1 MRYTYRYRSFFWP
14 AILILGGVVA
24 LLVNTGQIPVDRLY
38 QLVNLW
44 PVVLVVIGLEL
55 IIRRTVHGLTGDVA
69 AALIVLIAVVGA
81 AAYVTVGPNP
91 SATHTFDAATPAGDL
106 TEATLE
112 IDAGASTVT
121 LSGSTG
127 VGADLYR
134 AHLEYTG
141 PTPTVNHDSSRGT
154 VRINQRSN
162 NFGILQPLHFKANVQ
177 LNPGVAWA
185 IRLNSGATTTTIN
198 VAHVHVTSVTLNSGA
213 GRDDITLGPASGL
226 VPVEINGGAL
236 TVHLH
241 RPSETEAT
249 IEVSGGAVSLDADG
263 RSMHAIGHL
272 TYTSSGFSGAAN
284 GYRIK
289 VNGGACT
296 VTLDTTTESGQARFS
311 RASF

>member
-44 PVVLVVIGLEL
+44 PVVLLVIGLEL
-55 IIRRTVHGLTGDVA
+55 IIRRTVHGLAGDVA

-236 TVHLH
+236 
-241 RPSETEAT
+241 
-249 IEVSGGAVSLDADG
+249 SLDADG